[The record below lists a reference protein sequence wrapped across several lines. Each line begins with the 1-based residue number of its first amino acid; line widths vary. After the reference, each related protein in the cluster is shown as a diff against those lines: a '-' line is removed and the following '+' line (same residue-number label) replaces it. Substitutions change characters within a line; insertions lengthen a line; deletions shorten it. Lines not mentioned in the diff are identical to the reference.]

1 MHLSVFRQKC
11 DNYYKYYNI
20 YNYRTIWLSLQCI
33 TFQYIVSIDLCLLNI
48 WIDTLLDIN
57 ESAEDDATVHNGEE
71 GEVSNVEC
79 NKVFTVKFDFISG
92 WDLENVTVANI
103 IEILDINCS
112 KRDLEAVGHNEHH
125 IDGADCPP
133 EKSQGL
139 QDDVP
144 RQR

>member
-1 MHLSVFRQKC
+1 M
-11 DNYYKYYNI
+11 
-20 YNYRTIWLSLQCI
+20 
-33 TFQYIVSIDLCLLNI
+33 VSIDLCLLNI

-71 GEVSNVEC
+71 GEVSNVEG

-92 WDLENVTVANI
+92 WDLEYVTVADI

-112 KRDLEAVGHNEHH
+112 KRDLEEVGHNEHH

-133 EKSQGL
+133 EKGQGL